1 MKNLS
6 ELQCYLV
13 AKVVLLSIGWENWY
27 QHYNS
32 CNEVAFVNDLLVWI
46 DHYHAESPVVRGTEP
61 MEIWE
66 ELALDYDNNLT
77 NALFQGY
84 KTVKHINKSYKS

>member
-6 ELQCYLV
+6 PLQKYLLN
-13 AKVVLLSIGWENWY
+13 KINHYTQGWEDWY
-27 QHYNS
+27 QHYDS
-32 CNEVAFVNDLLVWI
+32 CNEVAFVNDLFVWV
-46 DHYHAESPVVRGTEP
+46 DHYHAELPVVRRSEG

-66 ELALDYDNNLT
+66 ELALDYDNDLA

-84 KTVKHINKSYKS
+84 QTVKHINKSYK